1 MNSTTE
7 QSEKRLFQG
16 GYSIFVKQAN
26 TLKLG
31 DEHYHF
37 IAICAPVITLV
48 FFSNRK
54 NSTLNCNNKSKN
66 LKKTKQNKKL
76 IIAMII
82 LK

>member
-31 DEHYHF
+31 EEHSFYCHMR
-37 IAICAPVITLV
+37 T
-48 FFSNRK
+48 SNHLGVLFQ
-54 NSTLNCNNKSKN
+54 S
-66 LKKTKQNKKL
+66 QEQYIKL
-76 IIAMII
+76 
-82 LK
+82 

>member
-1 MNSTTE
+1 MNNTTE
-7 QSEKRLFQG
+7 QSEKRLVQG

-31 DEHYHF
+31 EEHYHF
-37 IAICAPVITLV
+37 IAICAPVIILV

-54 NSTLNCNNKSKN
+54 NITLNCNNKPKN

>member
-1 MNSTTE
+1 MISTIE

-31 DEHYHF
+31 EEHYHF
-37 IAICAPVITLV
+37 IAICAPVIILV

-54 NSTLNCNNKSKN
+54 NSTLNCNNKPKN
-66 LKKTKQNKKL
+66 LEKTKQNKKL

>member
-16 GYSIFVKQAN
+16 VSIFVKQAN

-31 DEHYHF
+31 EEHYHF
-37 IAICAPVITLV
+37 IAICAPVIILV

-54 NSTLNCNNKSKN
+54 NSTLNCNNKPKN

>member
-1 MNSTTE
+1 MISTTE

-31 DEHYHF
+31 EEHYHF

>member
-1 MNSTTE
+1 MINTTE

-31 DEHYHF
+31 EEHYHF
-37 IAICAPVITLV
+37 IAICAPVIILV

-66 LKKTKQNKKL
+66 LKKTKLNKKL

>member
-1 MNSTTE
+1 MINTTE

-31 DEHYHF
+31 EEHYHF
-37 IAICAPVITLV
+37 IAICAPVIILV